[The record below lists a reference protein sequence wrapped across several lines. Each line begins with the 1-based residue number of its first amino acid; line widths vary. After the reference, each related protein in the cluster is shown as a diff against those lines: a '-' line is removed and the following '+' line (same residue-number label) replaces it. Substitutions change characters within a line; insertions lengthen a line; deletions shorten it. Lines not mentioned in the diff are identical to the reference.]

1 MWSKSYVGL
10 MGGAL
15 RSCNL
20 VKFGGHKS
28 CKSGNATFLICHMTF
43 TLSRDQKDHKPAK
56 IGGNKPCES

>member
-1 MWSKSYVGL
+1 
-10 MGGAL
+10 MGGAF

-28 CKSGNATFLICHMTF
+28 CKSGDATFLICHMTF